1 MQSVTCKKY
10 VPENMVAKDTVYKL
24 FQTGSTESSHEV
36 VDLFVLVNCIFRLM
50 SKELGVDPD
59 PLQQKQ
65 AA

>member
-10 VPENMVAKDTVYKL
+10 VPENMVANDTVYKL

-36 VDLFVLVNCIFRLM
+36 VDLFVLVNCIFRL

-59 PLQQKQ
+59 ALQQKQ

>member
-1 MQSVTCKKY
+1 
-10 VPENMVAKDTVYKL
+10 MVAKDTVYTH

-59 PLQQKQ
+59 ALQQKQ

>member
-1 MQSVTCKKY
+1 
-10 VPENMVAKDTVYKL
+10 MVAKDTVYKL

-36 VDLFVLVNCIFRLM
+36 VDLFVLVNCIFRL

-59 PLQQKQ
+59 ALQQKQ